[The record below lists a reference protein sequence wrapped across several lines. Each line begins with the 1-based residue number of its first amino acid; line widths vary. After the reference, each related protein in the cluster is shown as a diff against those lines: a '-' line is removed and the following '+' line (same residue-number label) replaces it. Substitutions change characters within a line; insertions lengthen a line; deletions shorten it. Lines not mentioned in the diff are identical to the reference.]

1 MRKRRKTTFDPKTF
15 LAKAGE
21 GKTISRY
28 RKDEI
33 VFAQG
38 GVADAVFYIQ
48 EGKVSP
54 SFPSRVRTR

>member
-48 EGKVSP
+48 EGKVKLTVVSN
-54 SFPSRVRTR
+54 